1 MDVVSIEKTGENFR
15 LLYDVKGRFVL
26 RNLSNEEAK
35 FKICKVKR
43 KSTGP
48 NKVPYIVT
56 HDARTIR
63 FPHPEID
70 VYDTVKI
77 EIATGKILDF
87 VKFEAGNTCLI
98 IAGNNVGRVGIIS
111 SRQRHLGGF
120 DIVHVTDERGQTFA
134 TRIGNI
140 FIIGKGKKPWITL
153 PRLNGLYLSPVDAK
167 LEAEK
172 KRKRKETKETKVI
185 KNLIYFV
192 S

>member
-43 KSTGP
+43 KATGP

>member
-172 KRKRKETKETKVI
+172 KEKEKKP
-185 KNLIYFV
+185 KKQKW
-192 S
+192 